1 MMIKKTDKA
10 LTIRIFVEVG
20 YFMYK
25 LPPTSPKYVEEEEEE
40 KVSVSICKNN

>member
-1 MMIKKTDKA
+1 MIKKRPIKA

-25 LPPTSPKYVEEEEEE
+25 LPLTNLKCIEALFS
-40 KVSVSICKNN
+40 